1 MSGLGVAWLMMG
13 VSLCAVLVLIIL
25 QWLQWLNTQQHKV
38 ELTVLRSLLQ
48 SLGDVIQRLEREN
61 AELAA
66 ALRVERRQAEQ
77 RKAGR

>member
-66 ALRVERRQAEQ
+66 ALRVEQTKRGP
-77 RKAGR
+77 KGG

>member
-13 VSLCAVLVLIIL
+13 VSLCAVLVLTIL
-25 QWLQWLNTQQHKV
+25 LWVQWLNTQQHKV

-48 SLGDVIQRLEREN
+48 SLGDVIQRLERQN

-66 ALRVERRQAEQ
+66 ALRVERGQAEQ